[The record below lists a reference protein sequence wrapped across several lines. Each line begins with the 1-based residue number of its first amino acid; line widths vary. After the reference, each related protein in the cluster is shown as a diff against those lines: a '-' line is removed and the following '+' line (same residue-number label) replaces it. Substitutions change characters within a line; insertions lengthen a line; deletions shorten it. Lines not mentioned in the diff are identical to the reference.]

1 MSSARSRKPLSHR
14 RKATPQVLGPT
25 LRATPGWSN
34 EVKENP
40 VGLRIHDLKT
50 VQGSDFVNET
60 ENVGGDT
67 WSVGLKPLSNIE
79 HNSPSQGETSRDLE
93 GGNSELRDKPIE
105 KTDIEVFTTRSNDSE
120 QKELDSGN
128 VALREQLA
136 GLQKGNEKLR
146 NVVQTLESIIDI
158 QGKREEDLEKKVQD
172 LEAIIRDVVSSK
184 LKLADETSK
193 AMSELRLRLTRC
205 EVCNAELESNPSE
218 GGVSFFRK
226 RQK

>member
-1 MSSARSRKPLSHR
+1 
-14 RKATPQVLGPT
+14 
-25 LRATPGWSN
+25 
-34 EVKENP
+34 VKENP

-60 ENVGGDT
+60 ENVGDT

-79 HNSPSQGETSRDLE
+79 HNNSPSQGVNSRDLE

-105 KTDIEVFTTRSNDSE
+105 KTDIEVFTTRSKDSE

-128 VALREQLA
+128 AALREQLA
-136 GLQKGNEKLR
+136 GLQEGNEKLR

>member
-25 LRATPGWSN
+25 LRATPGWTN

-40 VGLRIHDLKT
+40 VGLRIHDLNT

-60 ENVGGDT
+60 ENIHDK

-79 HNSPSQGETSRDLE
+79 HYSPSQGDNSRDLE

-105 KTDIEVFTTRSNDSE
+105 KTDIEVFTRSKNSE
-120 QKELDSGN
+120 QNELDSVNDG
-128 VALREQLA
+128 LREELT

-158 QGKREEDLEKKVQD
+158 QGKREEALEKKVQE
-172 LEAIIRDVVSSK
+172 LEAIIRDVVTSK

-193 AMSELRLRLTRC
+193 AMSELRQRLTRC
-205 EVCNAELESNPSE
+205 EVCNAELESNPIG
-218 GGVSFFRK
+218 GGVSLYRK